1 MKNSVLYR
9 ALAGVACC
17 LVLSLHNLRAQAVN
31 CPVDTISPGNVGN
44 AISATER
51 YLNCLQAAT
60 GSPGLAMAVVYKDQV
75 LLLKGYGARKAGDP
89 GRVDEDTIFELA
101 SFSKPIS
108 STIVASLVGTGDVS
122 WMDKVVDL
130 DPSFALSDPTV
141 TKEVTVRDLFSH
153 RSGLPD
159 HVGDSLEELGYTRS
173 EILERLRY
181 VPLTGTFRKT
191 YAYTNFGLTEGAIAP
206 ALKVGRRW
214 EDLAEER
221 LFQRLGMS
229 RSSYRFSDYQDA
241 LNKAALHVYENGTA
255 VNRYVRDADAEAPAG
270 GVSSSVKDLAQW
282 LRLQLGEGTW
292 NGEQIV
298 QWLALEQT
306 HLPLICTKFTDRL
319 NVCDPNAG
327 YYGLGWDVSFDEKGK
342 KTLSHSGAFLLG
354 ASTTVRMIPADQI
367 GVIVLS
373 NTQPLGVPESI
384 ALTFLDLFEQ
394 GKPRMDWYPA
404 VHTVF
409 QGMLEDAE
417 NASTNY
423 STTPKPPSP
432 APSGPLS
439 GYVGK
444 YFNQYYGTAEITL
457 DRGQLALILPP
468 VNNHFDLSHWNGDTF
483 TYYIAGESSSIGRRG
498 VRFQNGGSS
507 MLIENLVGKDDKGVV
522 YQNGVFTKVSD
533 R

>member
-9 ALAGVACC
+9 ALAGAACC
-17 LVLSLHNLRAQAVN
+17 LFLPLPTLRAQAVN
-31 CPVDTISPGNVGN
+31 CPVDTISPGNIGN

-51 YLNCLQAAT
+51 YLTCLQAAT
-60 GSPGLAMAVVYKDQV
+60 GTPGLAVAVVYKDQV
-75 LLLKGYGARKAGDP
+75 LLLKGYGVRKAGAP
-89 GRVDEDTIFELA
+89 ERIDEDTIFELA

-108 STIVASLVGTGDVS
+108 STVVASLVGTGDVS
-122 WMDKVVDL
+122 WMDKVVNL

-141 TKEVTVRDLFSH
+141 TKEVTIRDLFSH
-153 RSGLPD
+153 RSGLPA
-159 HVGDSLEELGYTRS
+159 HAGDSLEELGYTRS
-173 EILERLRY
+173 EVLERLRY
-181 VPLTGTFRKT
+181 VPLTGIFKKT

-206 ALKVGRRW
+206 SLKVGQPW
-214 EDLAEER
+214 EDIAKER

-241 LNKAALHVYENGTA
+241 LNKAALHVFENGTA

-292 NGEQIV
+292 NGEQVV
-298 QWLALEQT
+298 QQHALEQT
-306 HLPLICTKFTDRL
+306 HLPLICTGYTDR
-319 NVCDPNAG
+319 NGVCDQSAG
-327 YYGLGWDVSFDEKGK
+327 YYGLGWDITFDTNGK

-354 ASTTVRMIPADQI
+354 TSTTVRMIPADQI
-367 GVIVLS
+367 GIIVLS
-373 NTQPLGVPESI
+373 NTQPYGVPESI

-404 VHTVF
+404 VHVRF
-409 QGMLEDAE
+409 QELLDNAE
-417 NASTNY
+417 NSSPNY
-423 STTPKPPSP
+423 STLPKPASP
-432 APSGPLS
+432 APAGPLS
-439 GYVGK
+439 GYIGK
-444 YFNQYYGTAEITL
+444 YVNQYYGTAEITL

-483 TYYIAGESSSIGRRG
+483 TYYIAGESSAIGRRG
-498 VRFQNGGSS
+498 VKFQNGS
-507 MLIENLVGKDDKGVV
+507 MLIENLVGKDDNGVV